1 MKWPPS
7 TELQFLKGVGPK
19 YASFLRKKG
28 LYDFK
33 DLVEF
38 YPRAYQDLSFNKK
51 IADLI
56 DGETASLNLVVKGKK
71 QQRISKFKSITSI
84 ILSDGTDIL
93 EAKYFKSPY
102 RGYFN
107 QFEEGAKVQV
117 SGKVSFYKNSYQ
129 IVHPD
134 MNFLKKDIS
143 EGVSSDETSTSETPK
158 TGIIPV
164 YSESDGLTQKKIHT
178 LIKNVFKNL
187 ENEFAE
193 SGSVNNPWLYP
204 LVPKIIADHYKLTDR
219 WKAIKELH
227 FPPSDAD
234 IKTYTDCRTRAHL
247 TLIFEE
253 LFILELLT
261 ALRKEDYTRATV
273 PPFSKSQEHL
283 EEFLKTLPYTLTGDQ
298 LKSLGEIKED
308 FERGSPMHRLVQ
320 GDVGSGKTVVALASA
335 YVAIKNGKQVAIMAP
350 TEILALQHLENV
362 KKFLEPL
369 GIKAKCLTGK
379 AKEAERIE
387 IEQELLSGELQLLVG
402 THALFEDRVQFQ
414 DLAFVIVDEQHRF
427 GVHQRQKLKNKGTHP
442 HFLVMTA
449 TPIPRTLTMTV
460 YGDLDVSLIE
470 EMPPG
475 RTPIKTKKLFQNG
488 REQALEAVTEE
499 LNQGRQAY
507 FVFPLVEESESLD
520 LKSAQFEF
528 EELTK
533 YFKNFKVGLLHGR
546 MKPQEKEDVMELF
559 RQNKIQ
565 VLVSTTVIEVG
576 VDVPNATVMV
586 IENCERFGLS
596 QLHQLRGRVGRGQH
610 SGKCF
615 VILGNKFS
623 QISKFRAEVMERT
636 TNGFTIAEEDLKLR
650 GPGEV
655 LGSRQSGLPAFKMA
669 DLLRHQKIL
678 VEARKAAFRW
688 VKNPKSRE
696 HIKEIKRL
704 YQHKLELVNIS

>member
-19 YASFLRKKG
+19 YADFLRRKG

-38 YPRAYQDLSFNKK
+38 YPRTYQDLSYNKK
-51 IADLI
+51 ITDLT
-56 DGETASLNLVVKGKK
+56 DGETASLSLVVKGTK
-71 QQRISKFKSITSI
+71 QQRISKFKTITI
-84 ILSDGTDIL
+84 IFLSDGTDVL

-107 QFEEGAKVQV
+107 QFETGARVQV
-117 SGKVSFYKNSYQ
+117 SGKVSFYKNAYQ

-134 MNFLKKDIS
+134 MSFIKS
-143 EGVSSDETSTSETPK
+143 EEIESK
-158 TGIIPV
+158 TEAPQQGILPV
-164 YSESDGLTQKKIHT
+164 YSESDGLSQKKIHT
-178 LIKNVFKNL
+178 LIRNVFKNL

-193 SGSVNNPWLYP
+193 TGNVNNPWLYP
-204 LVPKIIADHYKLTDR
+204 LVPKVIADHYKLIDR
-219 WKAIKELH
+219 WQAIKELH
-227 FPPSDAD
+227 FPPADAD

-253 LFILELLT
+253 LFVLELLT
-261 ALRKEDYTRATV
+261 ALRKEDYTRAQV
-273 PPFSKSQEHL
+273 PPFSENQKHID
-283 EEFLKTLPYTLTGDQ
+283 EFLKTLPFELTGDQ
-298 LKSLGEIKED
+298 LQSLKDITTD

-320 GDVGSGKTVVALASA
+320 GDVGSGKTLVALASA
-335 YVAIKNGKQVAIMAP
+335 YAAIKNGKQVAIMAP

-369 GIKAKCLTGK
+369 DIKAACLTGK
-379 AKEAERIE
+379 AKEAERQS
-387 IEQELLSGELQLLVG
+387 IEQSLMNGELQLLVG
-402 THALFEDRVQFQ
+402 THALFEDRVQFK

-427 GVHQRQKLKNKGTHP
+427 GVHQRQKLKNKGAHP

-475 RTPIKTKKLFQNG
+475 RTPIKTKKFFQNE
-488 REQALEAVTEE
+488 REKALIEVGKE
-499 LNQGRQAY
+499 LEKNRQAY

-520 LKSAQFEF
+520 LKSAEFEF

-533 YFKNFKVGLLHGR
+533 HFKNHTVGLLHGR
-546 MKPQEKEDVMELF
+546 MKPQEKEEIMEAF
-559 RQNKIQ
+559 RKNEIQ

-610 SGKCF
+610 SGQCF
-615 VILGNKFS
+615 LILGNKFS
-623 QISKFRAEVMERT
+623 QISKFRAEVMEQT
-636 TNGFTIAEEDLKLR
+636 TNGFRIAEEDLKLR

-669 DLLRHQKIL
+669 DLLKHQKIL

-704 YQHKLELVNIS
+704 YQHKLELINIS